1 MKTCPMCLL
10 AVSVLA
16 GVAGIATLTGAG
28 KAPALEATAVATQN
42 AKAFTVDGVHSFITF
57 KVKHLNVAYA
67 YGRFNKVSGSFM
79 IDPEN
84 LGESMVD
91 VKVDATSVDTA
102 NEGRDRHLRG
112 QDFFSVTEFPEI
124 TFKSSS
130 ITRKGEIF
138 EMTGDLT
145 FHGVTKTITVPLE
158 YFGTGQG
165 RGGTTVAGFESIF
178 TIPRSEYGITYMP
191 GGLGENVTIMV
202 SLEGVQR

>member
-1 MKTCPMCLL
+1 MKTCPLCVAAIALI
-10 AVSVLA
+10 A
-16 GVAGIATLTGAG
+16 GTATLSTLVGAG
-28 KAPALEATAVATQN
+28 KSPALPAAPITVEN
-42 AKAFTVDGVHSFITF
+42 AKAFTVDGVHSFVTF

-67 YGRFNKVSGSFM
+67 YGRFNKVSGSFL

-91 VKVDATSVDTA
+91 VKVDAASVDTA

-112 QDFFSVTEFPEI
+112 QDFFSVNEFPEI

-130 ITRKGEIF
+130 IVKKGDAF
-138 EMTGDLT
+138 EMTGDLS

-165 RGGTTVAGFESIF
+165 RGGTTIAGFESIF
-178 TIPRSEYGITYMP
+178 TIKRSEYGITYMP
-191 GGLGENVTIMV
+191 NGLGEDVTIMV